1 MGGIQPAEK
10 SEYGGRPPGK
20 IDASLNEKLS
30 AVEWG
35 KYKIG
40 DLFYINP
47 TKWYSLSNEEIIS
60 DSGKVPLI
68 SNQSVNNGVMGF
80 SKLKALNKGNSI
92 TCSDTT
98 IGAETMFYQ
107 QENFIGYSH
116 VQHLVPKFFLF
127 NRKIAAF
134 IISMCKIVT
143 LKKYDYGHK
152 FNREAMEKTIIKLP
166 VKNGEIDFDFMEN
179 FIAELE
185 AQRIAELEAYLS
197 VTGLKDTHLS
207 AEEEQALAC
216 YSEVEFKQFDII
228 EVFDVK
234 NTGNILSRDIVEN
247 SGRIPYLC
255 ASAENNAVS
264 SYIKYDESLINEGNC
279 VFIGGKTFVVSYQE
293 KNFYSNDSHNL
304 ALYPRQCERN
314 KLNQLY
320 LATCVY
326 KSLNH
331 KYSWGNSISNAKIK
345 KDKISLP
352 VKDAKP
358 DYSIMPTLISAI
370 QKLVIKDVVAYSD
383 KKLDA
388 TKQTISK

>member
-35 KYKIG
+35 EYRIETLFTSSNGDFDLQKKHINGLGDYVITSGLTDKGILGKTDAPAKIFEKGTITVDMFGCPFYRQFQYKMVTHARVFSLKPVFALTHNQG
-40 DLFYINP
+40 LF
-47 TKWYSLSNEEIIS
+47 LSNS
-60 DSGKVPLI
+60 
-68 SNQSVNNGVMGF
+68 
-80 SKLKALNKGNSI
+80 LKFLSREFGYENM
-92 TCSDTT
+92 CSW
-98 IGAETMFYQ
+98 E
-107 QENFIGYSH
+107 
-116 VQHLVPKFFLF
+116 
-127 NRKIAAF
+127 KI
-134 IISMCKIVT
+134 KT
-143 LKKYDYGHK
+143 
-152 FNREAMEKTIIKLP
+152 KTIQLP
-166 VKNGEIDFDFMEN
+166 QYNGKIDFDFMEN